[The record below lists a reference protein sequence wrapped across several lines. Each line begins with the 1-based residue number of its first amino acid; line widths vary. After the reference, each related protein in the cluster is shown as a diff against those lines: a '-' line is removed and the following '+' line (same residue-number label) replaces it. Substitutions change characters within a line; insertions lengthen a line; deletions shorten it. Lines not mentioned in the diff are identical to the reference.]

1 MKTAIC
7 KLCDQPK
14 KLHKS
19 HIVPEFCYETLY
31 NDKHKFI
38 QLSTNP
44 DDRTISRPKGLYD
57 HLLCGDCEAR
67 VKVFEDYFKEFINDE
82 SLPTET
88 KDGLIEIQGVD
99 SDKLKLFIISVIW
112 RYHVSKFSADF
123 DLGPYAKTMKEMIWN
138 SDPGPWHRFG
148 FLWVQGVYLPDS
160 FSKSILMP
168 VNKKVES
175 HRVVFMVLLGVFW
188 IIYTSKHAR
197 EHWMAEHFCK
207 DGALKVVLDDKSS
220 REWFSKL
227 AHDLKR
233 QKKLNFKFKI

>member
-67 VKVFEDYFKEFINDE
+67 VKVFEDYFV
-82 SLPTET
+82 
-88 KDGLIEIQGVD
+88 EILNWRKRLHYLDFSHTYYVI
-99 SDKLKLFIISVIW
+99 SRKFTIACNALMKSKTIRKLL
-112 RYHVSKFSADF
+112 
-123 DLGPYAKTMKEMIWN
+123 
-138 SDPGPWHRFG
+138 
-148 FLWVQGVYLPDS
+148 
-160 FSKSILMP
+160 
-168 VNKKVES
+168 
-175 HRVVFMVLLGVFW
+175 VFLLG
-188 IIYTSKHAR
+188 
-197 EHWMAEHFCK
+197 E
-207 DGALKVVLDDKSS
+207 
-220 REWFSKL
+220 
-227 AHDLKR
+227 
-233 QKKLNFKFKI
+233 KF